1 MKQAMK
7 QAMTKE
13 IITMFY
19 IERSVQG
26 PCLCSD
32 IHDCV
37 GMDSKGLGWFRD
49 GSYAVAFPTKE
60 EAEAFCK
67 SHKLNLDADKNGYG
81 PRYVIV
87 EELRLPEVQDIAA
100 KYGLLFRDTD
110 VFITWGADDYRI
122 RIVMNTDVAEST
134 HQHYDYVVGAR
145 LIRTVHG
152 KNSSPTVIEELHNPS
167 YKQLDEFV
175 AKCVREH
182 KVGAVPKGD

>member
-1 MKQAMK
+1 
-7 QAMTKE
+7 
-13 IITMFY
+13 MFY

-32 IHDCV
+32 LHDCL
-37 GMDSKGLGWFRD
+37 GMDSRGLGWFRD
-49 GSYAVAFPTKE
+49 GSYAMAFPTKE

-67 SHKLNLDADKNGYG
+67 SHKMSLDVDKKGYE

-87 EELRLPEVQDIAA
+87 EELRLPEVKDIAD

-110 VFITWGADDYRI
+110 VFITWGAQDYRI
-122 RIVMNTDVAEST
+122 RIVMNTDVVTSPR
-134 HQHYDYVVGAR
+134 HQQYEYVVGAR
-145 LIRTVHG
+145 LVKIKHG
-152 KNSSPTVIEELHNPS
+152 SNASKTVIEEIHNPS

-182 KVGAVPKGD
+182 KVGAVPQGD